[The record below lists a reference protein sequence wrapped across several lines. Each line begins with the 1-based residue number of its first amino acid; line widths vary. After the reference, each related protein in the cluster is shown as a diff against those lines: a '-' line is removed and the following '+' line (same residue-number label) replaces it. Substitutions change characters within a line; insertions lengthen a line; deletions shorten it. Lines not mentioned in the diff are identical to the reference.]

1 MKFVKNLR
9 MYALAAT
16 LAFPALAASHSAEA
30 ALSGNIGVFSKYIFR
45 GSTNAAENNGTAVQG
60 GLDYSHDSGFYAGY
74 WASNLDYADATD
86 PAATG
91 FENDFYAGFSGEMDG
106 FAYDVGVLQYY
117 YMSIEDA
124 DALEVYGSLGY
135 GPVSV
140 GLVYSVDDVVWEN
153 GGDMYWTFGYETG
166 LPNDFTFS
174 ATAGYFMYEDAAG
187 DFLPASTS
195 DSGLKHVDLSLSH
208 PVGDTGADM
217 SITYV
222 VGGEDRNEVDQED
235 TVVLG
240 LSYGFD
246 IM

>member
-1 MKFVKNLR
+1 MKLLKSIR
-9 MYALAAT
+9 MYALAAVV
-16 LAFPALAASHSAEA
+16 ACPAVIASHSAEA

-86 PAATG
+86 PAQTG
-91 FENDFYAGFSGEMDG
+91 FENDFYAGFSGEAG
-106 FAYDVGVLQYY
+106 SISYDVGVLQYY

-140 GLVYSVDDVVWEN
+140 GLTYSVDDVVWEN
-153 GGDMYWTFGYETG
+153 GGDMYWTFSYETG
-166 LPNDFTFS
+166 LPKGFDFS
-174 ATAGYFMYEDAAG
+174 ATAGYFTYEETG
-187 DFLPASTS
+187 EFITSSVS
-195 DSGLKHVDLSLSH
+195 DSGLKHIDLSLSH

-217 SITYV
+217 SITYII
-222 VGGEDRNEVDQED
+222 GGEDRDEVDQED

-246 IM
+246 I